1 MKITEFDIRLSEEKI
16 LSMLD
21 IMEGKEEEIAKRLH
35 EALPEIMEHF
45 RPTALY
51 EIAREALYVLL
62 TLGGEITRWSNELL
76 EKGEYV
82 KSLLADTAANAYLF
96 AMDESMSDTIRNVC
110 IEHKKG
116 IAARLEAPENMPIF
130 MQKKILEVTDAEKLA
145 GVTITQGM
153 MYDPVKTMG
162 QVYLLSDD
170 TSVFQ
175 NCHTCEGCSNLT
187 CPSRKR

>member
-21 IMEGKEEEIAKRLH
+21 IMEGKEEEITRRLH
-35 EALPEIMEHF
+35 EALPEIIEHF
-45 RPTALY
+45 RPAALY
-51 EIAREALYVLL
+51 EFEGEALYVLL
-62 TLGGEITRWSNELL
+62 TLGGEITRWANELL
-76 EKGEYV
+76 EQGEYV

-96 AMDESMSDTIRNVC
+96 AMDESMSETIRTVC
-110 IEHKKG
+110 LEHKKG
-116 IAARLEAPENMPIF
+116 IASRLEAPKNIPLF
-130 MQKKILEVTDAEKLA
+130 MQKKILEVTDAQELA
-145 GVTITQGM
+145 GVSVTQGM

-175 NCHTCEGCSNLT
+175 NCHTCEGCSNVT